1 MASYQVEWKNSAR
14 KELRKLPTDTITKI
28 VDAVDALATNPH
40 PTGCRKLVG
49 SEHAWRLR
57 IGNYRIIYNVFASVL
72 VVEIIR
78 IAHRKDVY
86 QNR

>member
-1 MASYQVEWKNSAR
+1 M
-14 KELRKLPTDTITKI
+14 
-28 VDAVDALATNPH
+28 
-40 PTGCRKLVG
+40 G

-57 IGNYRIIYNVFASVL
+57 IGNYRVIYNVFASVL